1 MYENGFKVDQKYLA
15 GVLSSMQ
22 PICSKKTTIEATT
35 SILFHPGRNE
45 LVLKS
50 TDLEI
55 SLQYSCKIKESN
67 VDEDKAFLVSGKRV
81 FDLIKELEDE
91 VEFTV
96 KDQQIFLKSS
106 GVNLALNIKDAQE
119 FPSFP
124 ERIENLMQ
132 LDAKVLLAMLE
143 KVAFLIPQNNS
154 NPALNGLFLE
164 ISERDLK
171 MTATDGHCLAQ
182 AVSRDYKLDKF
193 QSWLLPRRA
202 IFELKKII
210 ETIEDKS
217 IFLGTCGNQLVFSG
231 ESFNFFTRLLVDSF
245 PQYQQILN
253 KDGFQSATIS
263 KAQLIK
269 ALRRSVCLLSGKFI
283 ATQLNFN
290 GDKLNMILKNKEVG
304 ELQEELLLNNRLE
317 NPLEIRFYAPYLV
330 SGLQAFSDAK
340 ATFSLNSPNQPI
352 LFEAEDEGISFT
364 YLTMPVSPSVG
375 S

>member
-1 MYENGFKVDQKYLA
+1 
-15 GVLSSMQ
+15 
-22 PICSKKTTIEATT
+22 
-35 SILFHPGRNE
+35 
-45 LVLKS
+45 
-50 TDLEI
+50 
-55 SLQYSCKIKESN
+55 
-67 VDEDKAFLVSGKRV
+67 
-81 FDLIKELEDE
+81 
-91 VEFTV
+91 
-96 KDQQIFLKSS
+96 
-106 GVNLALNIKDAQE
+106 
-119 FPSFP
+119 
-124 ERIENLMQ
+124 MQ

-182 AVSRDYKLDKF
+182 AVSRDYKLDKS

-202 IFELKKII
+202 VFELKKII

-217 IFLGTCGNQLVFSG
+217 IFLGICGNQLVFSG

-245 PQYQQILN
+245 TQYQQILN
-253 KDGFQSATIS
+253 KEGFQSATIS
-263 KAQLIK
+263 RAQLIK

-340 ATFSLNSPNQPI
+340 ATFSLNSPNQTI